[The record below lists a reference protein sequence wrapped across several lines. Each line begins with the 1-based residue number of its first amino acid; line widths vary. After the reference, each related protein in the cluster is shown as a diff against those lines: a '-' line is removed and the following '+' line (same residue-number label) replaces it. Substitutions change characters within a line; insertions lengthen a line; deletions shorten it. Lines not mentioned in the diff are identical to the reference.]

1 MTENLKKFLEAASVN
16 EEYAEKIKHADSEE
30 AVIALAKEMG
40 FTLTA
45 EDLKKEEAIREISD
59 DELAAVTG
67 GENCYC
73 IVGGGGTGHGDS
85 KTCACIYL
93 GMGYNA
99 DGEERC
105 GCVGDGM
112 GYPC

>member
-1 MTENLKKFLEAASVN
+1 MIV
-16 EEYAEKIKHADSEE
+16 
-30 AVIALAKEMG
+30 LAKELG

-45 EDLKKEEAIREISD
+45 EDLNSEKSVSEISD

-73 IVGGGGTGHGDS
+73 IVGGGEKNS
-85 KTCACIYL
+85 SSSTCVCIYI
-93 GMGYNA
+93 GIGKNA
-99 DGEERC
+99 KGKERC
-105 GCVGDGM
+105 SCIGDGM